1 MQNMPPPAY
10 SSSSD
15 RDERVKL
22 WSGTKERAYYDSM
35 SDMFAILMATQHL
48 EKAYI
53 RSSIP
58 EDAYTEQCQKLIAQ
72 FKTTEEGL
80 KQSKFDF
87 ADTKKFIRQ
96 YRIECPLAVTRL
108 LEHGVPATVMHAATD
123 SSRDTTVLVAEATQF
138 FITALDTLKLDQRAV
153 DEIHPIMK
161 DLVETVNKTAMLTRG
176 AFDPSTLQNWLITL
190 NSMRASEELDED
202 QLRQL
207 TFDLE
212 DSYNNFMSALR
223 K

>member
-1 MQNMPPPAY
+1 MENLPPPAY
-10 SSSSD
+10 SSGS
-15 RDERVKL
+15 RDTRVKL
-22 WSGTKERAYYDSM
+22 WNGTKERAYYDSM

-53 RSSIP
+53 RSAVS
-58 EDAYTEQCQKLIAQ
+58 EDEYTEECQRLIAQ

-87 ADTKKFIRQ
+87 ADTKEFIRRF
-96 YRIECPLAVTRL
+96 RIDCPMAVTRL

-161 DLVETVNKTAMLTRG
+161 DLVETVNKTTMLTKG
-176 AFDPSTLQNWLITL
+176 AFDPRRSKTG
-190 NSMRASEELDED
+190 S
-202 QLRQL
+202 
-207 TFDLE
+207 
-212 DSYNNFMSALR
+212 
-223 K
+223 